1 MATLVY
7 SESCKYCADVISFIK
22 ENPILGRVVGF
33 HDIRKGIP
41 KGVTRVPTLVTSQG
55 NIIVGGDIKAWLQ
68 QMIPPPEV
76 ECSGPRCKM
85 SNLDFT
91 DDSDDIFSF
100 DEYGKSLKPNMTPD
114 LEAKIT
120 RSVQDA
126 YAAAKAP

>member
-7 SESCKYCADVISFIK
+7 SENCKFCADVIQYI
-22 ENPILGRVVGF
+22 NDTPVLGRIVGF

-41 KGVTRVPTLVTSQG
+41 KGVTRVPSIVTSQG
-55 NIIVGGDIKAWLQ
+55 NIIIGGDIKGYLQ

-76 ECSGPRCKM
+76 ECSGPRCRM

-91 DDSDDIFSF
+91 DDSDDMFLF

-114 LEAKIT
+114 LEAKIS

-126 YAAAKAP
+126 YAEVKQK

>member
-7 SESCKYCADVISFIK
+7 SENCKFCADVIKYIND
-22 ENPILGRVVGF
+22 NPVLGRIVGF
-33 HDIRKGIP
+33 HDLRKGVP
-41 KGVTRVPTLVTSQG
+41 KGVTRVPSLVTSQG
-55 NIIVGGDIKAWLQ
+55 NIIIGGDIKGWLQ

-91 DDSDDIFSF
+91 EDSDDMFMF
-100 DEYGKSLKPNMTPD
+100 DEYGKSLKPNMTPE

-126 YAAAKAP
+126 YAEVKQN

>member
-7 SESCKYCADVISFIK
+7 SENCKFCADVIKYITD
-22 ENPILGRVVGF
+22 NPVLGRIVGF
-33 HDIRKGIP
+33 HDWRKGVP
-41 KGVTRVPTLVTSQG
+41 KGVTRGPSLVTSQG
-55 NIIVGGDIKAWLQ
+55 NIIIGGDIKGWLQ

-91 DDSDDIFSF
+91 EDSDDMFMF
-100 DEYGKSLKPNMTPD
+100 DEYGKSLKPNMTPE

-126 YAAAKAP
+126 YAEVKQN

>member
-7 SESCKYCADVISFIK
+7 SENCKYCADIIQYIN
-22 ENPILGRVVGF
+22 ENPVLGRIVGF
-33 HDIRKGIP
+33 HNLKKGIP

-55 NIIVGGDIKAWLQ
+55 NIIVGGDIKGYLQ

-91 DDSDDIFSF
+91 DDADDMFLF

-114 LEAKIT
+114 LEAKIS

-126 YAAAKAP
+126 YAEVKQN